1 MTNLEKYE
9 ALVELL
15 MQAELAARNYEWQ
28 TCGTYARQA
37 MELAYYNDTN
47 KRKWKYDP
55 ELDYRVNVG

>member
-47 KRKWKYDP
+47 NITTIK
-55 ELDYRVNVG
+55 L